1 MRSAFV
7 VRAGQKRDNMRAV
20 ATDKTYGGA
29 TMIEYEKKPASGTA
43 KTALGLSI
51 GALGAELLG
60 GTLGN
65 LMGNGMGTNV
75 VNSDCMH
82 VNRYELGLVQSNNAL
97 ANENALLKA
106 DKYTDMKFADLNDRY
121 NERFRTI
128 EQQLAVQAVTNQ
140 RTADSFE
147 VAQRDLMAVK
157 NELDNKIKM
166 EAERR
171 CCADNSIVSYVNS
184 TFYPRQT
191 ADVTV
196 GTTSTAQALYNPIPN
211 CGCGCNK

>member
-1 MRSAFV
+1 
-7 VRAGQKRDNMRAV
+7 
-20 ATDKTYGGA
+20 
-29 TMIEYEKKPASGTA
+29 MIEYEKRPASGTA

-65 LMGNGMGTNV
+65 LMGNGLAGPA

-121 NERFRTI
+121 NDRFRVI
-128 EQQLAVQAVTNQ
+128 EQQLAVQAVHNQ
-140 RTADSFE
+140 RTEDSF
-147 VAQRDLMAVK
+147 VLAQKDLGAVK
-157 NELDNKIKM
+157 AELYGAIRN
-166 EAERR
+166 EAEKR
-171 CCADNSIVSYVNS
+171 CCADNAIVNYVNA
-184 TFYPRQT
+184 TFYPKMVS
-191 ADVTV
+191 DVTV
-196 GTTSTAQALYNPIPN
+196 GTTTTAQSVYNPIPD
-211 CGCGCNK
+211 CGCCK

>member
-1 MRSAFV
+1 
-7 VRAGQKRDNMRAV
+7 
-20 ATDKTYGGA
+20 
-29 TMIEYEKKPASGTA
+29 MIEYEKKPASGTA

-65 LMGNGMGTNV
+65 LMGNGMAGGC
-75 VNSDCMH
+75 VNSDSMP
-82 VNRYELGLVQSNNAL
+82 VTRYEMGLVQSNNAL
-97 ANENALLKA
+97 SNENALLKA
-106 DKYTDMKFADLNDRY
+106 DKYTDQKFADLNDRY
-121 NERFRTI
+121 NARFSNI
-128 EQQLAVQAVTNQ
+128 EAVLAQQAVTNQ
-140 RTADSFE
+140 RTMDSFE

-157 NELDNKIKM
+157 NDLCGRIAM

-171 CCADNSIVSYVNS
+171 CCGDNAIVNYSNA
-184 TFYPRQT
+184 TFYPKMV

-196 GTTSTAQALYNPIPN
+196 GTTTTAQMLYNPIPD

>member
-1 MRSAFV
+1 
-7 VRAGQKRDNMRAV
+7 
-20 ATDKTYGGA
+20 
-29 TMIEYEKKPASGTA
+29 MIEYEKKPASGTA

-65 LMGNGMGTNV
+65 LMGGGMAGPN
-75 VNSDCMH
+75 VNSDCMP
-82 VNRYELGLVQSNNAL
+82 VSRYDMGLIQSNNAL

-106 DKYTDMKFADLNDRY
+106 DKYTDQKFADLNDRY
-121 NERFRTI
+121 NDRFRVI

-157 NELDNKIKM
+157 HDMENKIAM

-171 CCADNSIVSYVNS
+171 CCADTSIVNYLNS
-184 TFYPRQT
+184 TFYPRMT

-196 GTTSTAQALYNPIPN
+196 GSTTTAELLYNPIPN